1 MKVLAERLKWLREQK
16 RLGQKEVASNI
27 GVTLSGYQKMEYDQ
41 ANPKIETLV
50 KMSQYFNVT
59 TDFLLGISDIIS
71 DLGIIA
77 DEFYT
82 LRAKKT
88 MKSRELEEINFRMYD
103 IYALKGA
110 PNYNPEEHKE
120 HELMEVILREKKVT
134 LERDLY
140 DIQEEYRN
148 TIFGYIKTL
157 LEIPES
163 NVFKNPIIKILSPF
177 NIEIQLSLF
186 EEYSLALTC
195 KEGFIGNYGAYKT
208 EEEALEVRKVLL
220 TMLNSKL
227 Y

>member
-1 MKVLAERLKWLREQK
+1 MKVLAERLKWLRDQK
-16 RLGQKEVASNI
+16 RLGQKEVAANI

-50 KMSQYFNVT
+50 KMAQCFNVT
-59 TDFLLGISDIIS
+59 TDFLLGISDVIS

-82 LRAKKT
+82 LRSR
-88 MKSRELEEINFRMYD
+88 KSVKSKELEEINFKMYD
-103 IYALKGA
+103 IYALKGV
-110 PNYNPEEHKE
+110 PDYNPEKHKE
-120 HELMEVILREKKVT
+120 HELMEVILKEKKVT

-148 TIFGYIKTL
+148 TIFNYIKTL

-163 NVFKNPIIKILSPF
+163 NVFKNPIIKLLSPF
-177 NIEIQLSLF
+177 NIEIQLNLF
-186 EEYSLALTC
+186 EEYSLALSC

-220 TMLNSKL
+220 TMFNSKL